1 MREDCG
7 LDLFRDFSFED
18 LPRAKPPDE
27 KGVYVIRVRTPGIP
41 PDEILQ
47 RLVPRISRFGWKMA
61 EDYLLDR
68 IGRIRNIGECP
79 ILYIGSAGTGSTRRQ
94 TLASRYRDLTRRH
107 TAQFSIWALLYF
119 GWKLDFG
126 WKVTENP
133 REEETDLKTR
143 YLNRGRRALPAL
155 VVR

>member
-7 LDLFRDFSFED
+7 LDLFRDFVFQD
-18 LPRAKPPDE
+18 LTSANPPDR
-27 KGVYVIRVRTPGIP
+27 KGVYAIRVRTPGMP

-47 RLVPRISRFGWKMA
+47 RLEPCISRFGWQMA
-61 EDYLLDR
+61 EDYLLGR
-68 IGRIRNIGECP
+68 ISRIRNIGECP
-79 ILYIGSAGTGSTRRQ
+79 ILYIGSAGTSPVSRH
-94 TLASRYRDLTRRH
+94 TLAGRYRDLTRRH
-107 TAQFSIWALLYF
+107 TAQFPVWALLCF

-133 REEETDLKTR
+133 RDEEAELKAR
-143 YLNRGRRALPAL
+143 YLNRGQRSLPAL